1 MAEFERTALVSADPK
16 AVFGVLANPRVTA
29 SWSHGRLPLQT
40 EGEGTGGADGTH
52 EAVLSTSPEQMR
64 VEWTS
69 PSRGYAGWAQVSE
82 RRGMGAEVTIHLSL
96 TGDLEPGSSQ
106 DAERVI
112 EELDSA
118 LDGLCVRMEGGGS

>member
-1 MAEFERTALVSADPK
+1 MAEFERTALVFADPK
-16 AVFGVLANPRVTA
+16 AVFGVLANPRATA
-29 SWSHGRLPLQT
+29 SWTHGRLPLQT
-40 EGEGTGGADGTH
+40 EGEGIGVADGTQ
-52 EAVLSTSPEQMR
+52 EALLSTSPEQMR

-69 PSRGYAGWAQVSE
+69 PSRGYAGWAQVYE

-106 DAERVI
+106 DAERVV

-118 LDGLCVRMEGGGS
+118 LDGLCVRLEGGGS